1 MYDDGNRVVFFY
13 QAVNMLPLSELEDLM
28 KSMGEVTRSMG
39 TADRAQLMQEELQ
52 KCADELDIDLKLRR

>member
-1 MYDDGNRVVFFY
+1 
-13 QAVNMLPLSELEDLM
+13 MLPLSELEDLM